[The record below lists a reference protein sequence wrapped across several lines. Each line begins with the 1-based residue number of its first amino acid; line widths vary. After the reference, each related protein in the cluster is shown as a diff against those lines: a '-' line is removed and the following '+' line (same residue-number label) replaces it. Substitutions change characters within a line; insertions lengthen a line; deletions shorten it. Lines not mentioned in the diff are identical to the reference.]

1 MKQYQKLI
9 IRYFLVKLMLNWAQ
23 DSDHFPVLF
32 SDLYYYTS
40 MDYEDDPDEADEGGE
55 CHDRD
60 LEEEGHWGC
69 QFNSIY

>member
-23 DSDHFPVLF
+23 DPDHFPVLV

-55 CHDRD
+55 CHHRD
-60 LEEEGHWGC
+60 LEQGGSWRPASCEE
-69 QFNSIY
+69 